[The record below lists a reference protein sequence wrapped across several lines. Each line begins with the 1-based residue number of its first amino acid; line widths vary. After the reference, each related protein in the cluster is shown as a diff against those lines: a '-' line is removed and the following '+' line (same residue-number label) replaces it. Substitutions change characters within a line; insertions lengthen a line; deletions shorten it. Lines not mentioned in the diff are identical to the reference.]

1 MTAENSNEESTPLEV
16 YVAYE
21 YLPASQYAKLLMS
34 LDSLYE
40 ALAGDAFG
48 DDYVY
53 MLPTRRGRYAMEWQR
68 GPWLPLCI
76 DRVET
81 GKSITVR
88 FAAKGESASVLWVN
102 GDFDLVLP
110 MSTAPLCAIG
120 VLLTGGAWGYEK
132 YLAAE
137 KTKAEIQNI
146 QAQTEASRAQVPLT
160 AAQVELTKAQTQE
173 LLNKHSDSTEKPR
186 SKRARGAHFEVQ
198 SQIQN
203 FYSIVNQPNITKVE
217 VNGIDV
223 GDFPKSTD

>member
-1 MTAENSNEESTPLEV
+1 MPVEISNEESTPLEI
-16 YVAYE
+16 YVAYD
-21 YLPASQYAKLLMS
+21 YLPASHYAKLLMS

-40 ALAGDAFG
+40 ALARDAFE
-48 DDYVY
+48 DDYFL
-53 MLPTRRGRYAMEWQR
+53 MRTSSHGRSTTEWQR

-81 GKSITVR
+81 GNSITVR

-102 GDFDLVLP
+102 GDLDLVLP
-110 MSTAPLCAIG
+110 KSTAPLCAIG
-120 VLLTGGAWGYEK
+120 VLLTGGAWSYEK
-132 YLAAE
+132 YLATE

-146 QAQTEASRAQVPLT
+146 QAQTNASRAQEPLT

-173 LLNKHSDSTEKPR
+173 LLRKHDGSEGKPR
-186 SKRARGAHFEVQ
+186 SKRARGAHFEVK

-203 FYSIVNQPNITKVE
+203 FYSIVNQPNFIKVE

-223 GDFPKSTD
+223 GDLPRSSE

>member
-1 MTAENSNEESTPLEV
+1 MPAEISNHDSTPLEV

-21 YLPASQYAKLLMS
+21 YMPASQYAKLLMS

-40 ALAGDAFG
+40 ALAADTFEDDVYRLLWRRPRDA
-48 DDYVY
+48 
-53 MLPTRRGRYAMEWQR
+53 MQWQR

-76 DRVET
+76 DRVDT
-81 GKSITVR
+81 GNSITVR

-137 KTKAEIQNI
+137 KTKAEIQHI
-146 QAQTEASRAQVPLT
+146 QAQTEASHAQVPLT
-160 AAQVELTKAQTQE
+160 AAQVEHTRAQTQE
-173 LLNKHSDSTEKPR
+173 LLMKHSDSTRKPR

-203 FYSIVNQPNITKVE
+203 FYSIINQPNITKVE

-223 GDFPKSTD
+223 GDFPKRTE

>member
-1 MTAENSNEESTPLEV
+1 MPVENSNEQSTPLEI

-21 YLPASQYAKLLMS
+21 YLPASQYAKLLLS

-48 DDYVY
+48 DDYFY
-53 MLPTRRGRYAMEWQR
+53 MRPPRHSRYAMEWQR
-68 GPWLPLCI
+68 DPWLPLCI

-81 GKSITVR
+81 GSSITVR

-120 VLLTGGAWGYEK
+120 VLLTGGAWGYER
-132 YLAAE
+132 YLATE
-137 KTKAEIQNI
+137 KTKAEIENI
-146 QAQTEASRAQVPLT
+146 QAQTDASRAQAPLT
-160 AAQVELTKAQTQE
+160 AVQIELAKAQTQE
-173 LLNKHSDSTEKPR
+173 LLKKHSDSAEKPR
-186 SKRARGAHFEVQ
+186 SKRARGTYFKVQ

-203 FYSIVNQPNITKVE
+203 FYSIVNQPNIIKVE

-223 GDFPKSTD
+223 GDLPKTTE